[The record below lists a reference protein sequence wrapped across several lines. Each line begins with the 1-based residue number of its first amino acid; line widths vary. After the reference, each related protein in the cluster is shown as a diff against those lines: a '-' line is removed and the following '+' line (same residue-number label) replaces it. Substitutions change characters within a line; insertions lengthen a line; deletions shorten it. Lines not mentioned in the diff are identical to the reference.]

1 MTGDAK
7 LTYARCTR
15 NSPGALQQFQ
25 PRQILGIDDPDRNA
39 VIINHDQ
46 VVDAVALEEI
56 KNFNREFIFM
66 HSHRVQSHQICNETF
81 ADLWIELKMPHE
93 IAMGKNTQ

>member
-1 MTGDAK
+1 MNAHETAKKRLFRRDAE
-7 LTYARCTR
+7 TNTR
-15 NSPGALQQFQ
+15 DACATQKILLKQFQ

-46 VVDAVALEEI
+46 VVDAVAFEEI
-56 KNFNREFIFM
+56 KNFNGEFIFM

-81 ADLWIELKMPHE
+81 ADL
-93 IAMGKNTQ
+93 